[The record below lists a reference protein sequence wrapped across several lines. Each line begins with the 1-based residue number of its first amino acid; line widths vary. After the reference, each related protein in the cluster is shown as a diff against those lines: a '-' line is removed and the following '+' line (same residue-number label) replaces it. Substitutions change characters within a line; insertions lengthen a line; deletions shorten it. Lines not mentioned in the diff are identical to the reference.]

1 MKFTDTYC
9 VDRLVYWPVD
19 LQMHSGVYK
28 RAESKAID
36 QVRSQMTKQIYWPV
50 HKHRG
55 RIIDAIEQEIKR

>member
-9 VDRLVYWPVD
+9 VDKLYEQVER
-19 LQMHSGVYK
+19 QMHSGVYK

-36 QVRSQMTKQIYWPV
+36 QVRRQMTKQIYWPV

-55 RIIDAIEQEIKR
+55 RIIDKIEQEIKR